1 MFLAATEKK
10 VDKKKHE
17 EVEEEYEEDEEEE
30 EEEEDDETEY
40 TEYVEAEYTIPTR
53 SSDKQQSSSNSKVR
67 LCSYFSV
74 MTARMA
80 A

>member
-10 VDKKKHE
+10 VEKKEHE
-17 EVEEEYEEDEEEE
+17 EVEEEYEDEE

-40 TEYVEAEYTIPTR
+40 TEIVEAEYTIPTR

-67 LCSYFSV
+67 FCSYFLL